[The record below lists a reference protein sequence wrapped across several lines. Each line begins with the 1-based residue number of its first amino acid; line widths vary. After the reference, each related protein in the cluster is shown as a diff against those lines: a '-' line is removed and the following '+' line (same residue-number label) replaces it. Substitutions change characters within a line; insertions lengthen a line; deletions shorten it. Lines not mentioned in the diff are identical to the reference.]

1 MMRQNIIRIA
11 IRRHLST
18 YQPPVAEITNIDKL
32 WFTLRPEVRD
42 EIKEYLRWRTEE
54 DWRHIPLEEIKA
66 AYFLSYGPCGSRSKG
81 NQWNVGY
88 TGMRMVF
95 NLVLFGGA
103 ATAFYNRKQDKKLEE
118 QLTSLV

>member
-1 MMRQNIIRIA
+1 MKQSIA
-11 IRRHLST
+11 RLAVRRSLST
-18 YQPPVAEITNIDKL
+18 YQPPVVEITNIKKL

-42 EIKEYLRWRTEE
+42 EIKEYLRWRMQE

-66 AYFLSYGPCGSRSKG
+66 AYFLSYGPCGGRSKN

-88 TGMRMVF
+88 TGMRMAF

-103 ATAFYNRKQDKKLEE
+103 ATAFYNRKQDRKLGE
-118 QLTSLV
+118 QLKNLV